1 MYDCLYYSPD
11 RVYTT
16 QVTKGPNQK
25 SAPIISVYY
34 IAIISSYPSQPVRAQ
49 QKPVHLAAHRRPV
62 FGVAIGPG
70 REAPS
75 REDSGHLH

>member
-34 IAIISSYPSQPVRAQ
+34 IAIISSYPS
-49 QKPVHLAAHRRPV
+49 
-62 FGVAIGPG
+62 
-70 REAPS
+70 
-75 REDSGHLH
+75 

>member
-1 MYDCLYYSPD
+1 MCFSGHVSIRDVQIDLFSVAFSWSNSYSFNRKRSEMMYDCLYYSPD

-34 IAIISSYPSQPVRAQ
+34 IAII
-49 QKPVHLAAHRRPV
+49 
-62 FGVAIGPG
+62 
-70 REAPS
+70 
-75 REDSGHLH
+75 

>member
-1 MYDCLYYSPD
+1 MYDCLSGYPRIL

-34 IAIISSYPSQPVRAQ
+34 IAIISSYPS
-49 QKPVHLAAHRRPV
+49 
-62 FGVAIGPG
+62 
-70 REAPS
+70 
-75 REDSGHLH
+75 